1 MKKLFTQLKQ
11 MTRSERKMVGT
22 AGGMAVNGMVGI
34 YKLLLGI
41 YYMSDWLTVN
51 ALYYIALTAA
61 KQQLVRNYKKLIQV
75 QKIEERQMKEQ
86 ELFRKS
92 GKFQL
97 LLGVSYFCVSLHTL
111 LAGDV
116 VSYPPYIR
124 YVMIM
129 IAFYK
134 MSSAVMGLYRTRK
147 SHDPVIAAVRVID
160 FTDAAVSLIVCRS
173 VLQVMNHAVFAVES
187 SGIFGILCSVLF
199 TAIGVIM
206 LKTSAKN

>member
-1 MKKLFTQLKQ
+1 MKKLFTHLKQ
-11 MTRSERKMVGT
+11 MTFSERKLVGT

-41 YYMSDWLTVN
+41 YYMSDWLAVN
-51 ALYYIALTAA
+51 ALYYLTLAVA
-61 KQQLVRNYKKLIQV
+61 KQQLVHNYKKLVRIP
-75 QKIEERQMKEQ
+75 KREERQMKEQ

-111 LAGDV
+111 LAGDI

-124 YVMIM
+124 YIMIL

-134 MSSAVMGLYRTRK
+134 MSAAVMGLYRTRK
-147 SHDPVIAAVRVID
+147 SHDLVIAAVRVID

-206 LKTSAKN
+206 LKTSAKS

>member
-11 MTRSERKMVGT
+11 MNCSERKMAGT
-22 AGGMAVNGMVGI
+22 AGETAVNGMVGI

-41 YYMSDWLTVN
+41 YYMSDWLAVN
-51 ALYYIALTAA
+51 ALYYLALAAA
-61 KQQLVRNYKKLIQV
+61 KQQLVRNYKKLIRI

-86 ELFRKS
+86 ELFQKS

-97 LLGVSYFCVSLHTL
+97 LLGVSYFFVNLHTL
-111 LAGDV
+111 LSGDV

-124 YVMIM
+124 YVMIL

-134 MSSAVMGLYRTRK
+134 MSAAVMGLYRTRK
-147 SHDPVIAAVRVID
+147 SRDPVIAAVRVID
-160 FTDAAVSLIVCRS
+160 FTDAVVSLIVCRS
-173 VLQVMNHAVFAVES
+173 VLQVMNHASFAVES

-206 LKTSAKN
+206 LKTSAKS